1 MKKIIQVTVVLCL
14 FLSGYSFSQ
23 VQILTL
29 KDALSQGVSNYG
41 SIKAKS
47 NYVKASGAA
56 VQQSRRDYLPNL
68 TISAQQDYGT
78 VNGQNGPLYGFG
90 GFGVASS
97 GLPLPEQNWNAA
109 FGALYL
115 ANINWEFFSFG
126 RTNARIYVAQQVLQR
141 DSSDLLQE
149 QFQQQVKI
157 AGAYLNLLAAQRIT
171 LSQQKN
177 LDRAITFK
185 NTTVARAVN
194 GLNAGVDSSLAN
206 AEVSN
211 ARIAWINAFDQQQ
224 EQANKLAVLM
234 GVPVTDFVLDTT
246 FISRIPKQVVDLS
259 QEKSA
264 HPVLKYYES
273 RLALSNEQ
281 TQYFRRLYYPSI
293 SLIGVIQT
301 RGSGFKSN
309 YASDQTAFSH
319 NYGEGVN
326 PTRSNYLIGVGVN
339 WNLTSIVRNTQQV
352 KSQEFTAEAL
362 KEEYNL
368 VDQQLAAQSKL
379 ADTKMQ
385 NALRNYEEI
394 PVQIQAAS
402 DAYRQKSVLYTNG
415 LTTIVE
421 VTQTLYALNRA
432 ETNRDVIYSNVW
444 QALLLKAAAT
454 GDLHIFT
461 NEF

>member
-1 MKKIIQVTVVLCL
+1 MKKSHLIPVLCCL
-14 FLSGYSFSQ
+14 LLSGFGWSQ
-23 VQILTL
+23 TQPLTL
-29 KDALSQGVSNYG
+29 QAAIQQGLANYG
-41 SIKAKS
+41 TIKAKA
-47 NYVKASGAA
+47 NYVNASRASVNQA
-56 VQQSRRDYLPNL
+56 EREYLPNL
-68 TISAQQDYGT
+68 TLSAQQDYGT

-97 GLPLPEQNWNAA
+97 GLPLATQNWNAA

-115 ANINWEFFSFG
+115 ANFNWEFFSFG
-126 RTNARIYVAQQVLQR
+126 RTNARIGIAEKAVQR
-141 DSSDLLQE
+141 DSNDLAQE
-149 QFQQQVKI
+149 QFQHEVKI

-177 LDRAITFK
+177 LDRALTFR
-185 NTTVARAVN
+185 NTTVARSYS

-211 ARIAWINAFDQQQ
+211 ARIALTNARDMEQ
-224 EQANKLAVLM
+224 EQANRLSVLM
-234 GVPVTDFVLDTT
+234 GVPPTNFVLDTA
-246 FISRIPKQVVDLS
+246 FINHIPMQDPAANSVAANPTLRFYQSRIDLS
-259 QEKSA
+259 TQQTE
-264 HPVLKYYES
+264 YY
-273 RLALSNEQ
+273 RK
-281 TQYFRRLYYPSI
+281 LYYPSL

-309 YASDQTAFSH
+309 YAVDQTAFTH
-319 NYGEGVN
+319 NYIDGITPVR
-326 PTRSNYLIGVGVN
+326 TNYLFGVGVN

-352 KSQEFTAEAL
+352 KSQQFIADAMQN
-362 KEEYNL
+362 EYDL
-368 VDQQLAAQSKL
+368 VNQQLTAQLKL

-385 NALRNYEEI
+385 NALANYAEV
-394 PVQIQAAS
+394 PVQIAAAS
-402 DAYRQKSVLYTNG
+402 DAYRQKSALYQNG

-432 ETNRDVIYSNVW
+432 ETNRDIIYTNVW

-454 GDLHIFT
+454 GNIDLFI